1 MNYYGNNLR
10 NNYNMSNMNAMNTWS
25 DPTQQLGF
33 VGVQNENEARAF
45 PVALGN
51 SVTFRDE
58 SQPNT
63 FYTKTM
69 GNSPLERPIFEKY
82 RLVKEDAAVSAPDA
96 SETASSIKDI
106 DLSIYASKDDLK
118 AFEGQIVEI
127 RKELAALKPK
137 RKVIREVEVED
148 DEYYRGHGVNGPAD
162 PSGSRRDALEA
173 FQPAAE
179 PPEGSERD
187 HPVSAELRAGLAG
200 AGEQCDAAEKSIF
213 QKIKINICRF

>member
-1 MNYYGNNLR
+1 MNYNYGNMR
-10 NNYNMSNMNAMNTWS
+10 NYNSMNNMSNMNAMNTWS

-106 DLSIYASKDDLK
+106 DLSIYALKDDLK

-148 DEYYRGHGVNGPAD
+148 DE
-162 PSGSRRDALEA
+162 
-173 FQPAAE
+173 
-179 PPEGSERD
+179 
-187 HPVSAELRAGLAG
+187 
-200 AGEQCDAAEKSIF
+200 
-213 QKIKINICRF
+213 